1 MFDEAEKIFL
11 KYKGH
16 PHLGKVTKVT
26 SAEMEAMHGEHFVVF
41 QRAREREDP
50 EGKFLND
57 FAARVFSEVAPSP
70 VTEPV
75 DQLLYS

>member
-1 MFDEAEKIFL
+1 
-11 KYKGH
+11 
-16 PHLGKVTKVT
+16 
-26 SAEMEAMHGEHFVVF
+26 MEAMHGEHFVVF